1 MKALVDTGS
10 PRTIFPRG
18 VGDLLGVEFPVGAS
32 TKRIVLLGDRRRAVT
47 ETVLLTVPQFP
58 GVAWEAEVDFLYDE
72 VVAFGILG
80 YEGFLNRWA
89 VTFNGGLGYFV
100 VEPAES
106 FDERQPP
113 DMFEGLDNRW
123 SP

>member
-1 MKALVDTGS
+1 VKALVDSGS

-18 VGDLLGVEFPVGAS
+18 VGDLLGIEFPIGGS
-32 TKRIVLLGDRRRAVT
+32 TKRIVLLGDRRRAIT
-47 ETVLLTVPQFP
+47 STVHLTIPQFP
-58 GVAWEAEVDFLYDE
+58 QLAWEAEVDFLYDE
-72 VVAFGILG
+72 IVAFGILG
-80 YEGFLNRWA
+80 YESFLNRWA

-106 FDERQPP
+106 YDARQPP
-113 DMFEGLDNRW
+113 DMFDDLDDRW